1 MFPKKSSGTILLVS
15 FSIFCKPL
23 RNKELTSGER
33 PQGRGLAWKLFKR
46 KINCLQQIRPDH
58 NSKEHTI
65 EAHRKGPY
73 LRTHYIQVKAKPSWT
88 IWISKIIFYPAD
100 GVGGRAG
107 AGSCPVFVLMH
118 MSEIFGII
126 LRSRDHGEAGRGGG
140 QRLDNGRK
148 QDR

>member
-46 KINCLQQIRPDH
+46 KINCLQQIRALIIIQ
-58 NSKEHTI
+58 NNTQK
-65 EAHRKGPY
+65 HRKGPY

-88 IWISKIIFYPAD
+88 IWISKMIFCPAD
-100 GVGGRAG
+100 GVGGRTG
-107 AGSCPVFVLMH
+107 VGSCPVFVLMH
-118 MSEIFGII
+118 MSEIFRII
-126 LRSRDHGEAGRGGG
+126 RWSRDHGEAGRGGG